1 MHRGIERFAIAP
13 RGRLLVIAH
22 GLFLKIDFSGFHH
35 EVHEE
40 LEVFQRTSG
49 AENEIAQFVGLYAL
63 HGLQGEGVAW
73 LLEKTMW

>member
-1 MHRGIERFAIAP
+1 MIRATHGSAD
-13 RGRLLVIAH
+13 H

-63 HGLQGEGVAW
+63 HGLHGEGVAW
-73 LLEKTMW
+73 LQKKTM